1 MSTFQ
6 TYLENSGSNT
16 QRILDYL
23 SKNAERIDQRPE
35 IKKLLE
41 EIKVQVSKIRT
52 TQTGEKFISEGMR
65 ENLAKSKEQ
74 LVKTLTWRICGSG
87 YFKNPK
93 GFLEKSNFSLKK
105 LNEISGTSIS
115 ESRAEDIIMN
125 NLMKELSSAKKK
137 PNMIVETT
145 KNISK
150 ATKEL
155 LKIGKIKFEGKNKT
169 LLDFDFIYRPIRNKI
184 EGLSVEK
191 QLELYKKL
199 SGKDYTYN
207 EKDFENT
214 PKAIKATIQ
223 KILKEQK

>member
-1 MSTFQ
+1 MSIFQ

-74 LVKTLTWRICGSG
+74 LVKTLTGKICGWYYG
-87 YFKNPK
+87 EAK

-184 EGLSVEK
+184 ERLSVEK